1 MKINRNRN
9 QKQKSKTETEIKVL
23 GCTQLQKEQWYSMDY
38 YTRSSLAYNFTLFE
52 EEDDSSRVRARA
64 KKTTDD
70 ADGSITQE
78 QETRA
83 SRKEKKEADLKRRR
97 TRRSKIIRI
106 SLGVLFGF
114 AIAFIVASIIHGQV
128 QLTELNQE
136 IANAKAQLAE
146 QQSIYTQLEMK
157 VDSSISTTV
166 VEDYARNN
174 LKMNKA
180 ANSQKEFVDLSEGDK
195 AEVSLSADKNI
206 FESIAEA
213 FTSLWS

>member
-1 MKINRNRN
+1 M
-9 QKQKSKTETEIKVL
+9 
-23 GCTQLQKEQWYSMDY
+23 LQKEQWYSMDY
-38 YTRSSLAYNFTLFE
+38 YTRSNLAYNFALFE
-52 EEDDSSRVRARA
+52 EEDDLSSSRIRARA
-64 KKTTDD
+64 KKTAD
-70 ADGSITQE
+70 ADGSETQNND
-78 QETRA
+78 TRA
-83 SRKEKKEADLKRRR
+83 SRKAEKEAKKQRSRKRR
-97 TRRSKIIRI
+97 SNIIRI

-166 VEDYARNN
+166 VEDYARNK

-195 AEVSLSADKNI
+195 AEVSLSEDKNI

-213 FTSLWS
+213 FSSLWS

>member
-1 MKINRNRN
+1 
-9 QKQKSKTETEIKVL
+9 
-23 GCTQLQKEQWYSMDY
+23 MDY

-52 EEDDSSRVRARA
+52 EEDDNSSSRMRARS
-64 KKTTDD
+64 KKNNAD
-70 ADGSITQE
+70 AEGSETE
-78 QETRA
+78 KNETRA
-83 SRKEKKEADLKRRR
+83 SRKEKKEEEKKRARKRR
-97 TRRSKIIRI
+97 SNIIRI

-114 AIAFIVASIIHGQV
+114 AVAFIVASIIHGQV

-195 AEVSLSADKNI
+195 AEVSLSEDKNI

-213 FTSLWS
+213 FSSLWS

>member
-1 MKINRNRN
+1 MDARSYK
-9 QKQKSKTETEIKVL
+9 
-23 GCTQLQKEQWYSMDY
+23 KEQWYSMDY

>member
-1 MKINRNRN
+1 
-9 QKQKSKTETEIKVL
+9 
-23 GCTQLQKEQWYSMDY
+23 MDY
-38 YTRSSLAYNFTLFE
+38 YTRSNLAHNFALFE
-52 EEDDSSRVRARA
+52 EEDDRPSARMRARA
-64 KKTTDD
+64 KDKAEK
-70 ADGSITQE
+70 ADGSVGGGRE
-78 QETRA
+78 ARA
-83 SRKEKKEADLKRRR
+83 SEKEKRSAKAKESRRR
-97 TRRSKIIRI
+97 RSNIIRI
-106 SLGVLFGF
+106 ALGVLFGI
-114 AIAFIVASIIHGQV
+114 AIVFIVVSIIHGQV

-166 VEDYARNN
+166 VEEYAQNK

-180 ANSQKEFVDLSEGDK
+180 TNSQKEFVDLSDGDK

-213 FTSLWS
+213 FSSLWS